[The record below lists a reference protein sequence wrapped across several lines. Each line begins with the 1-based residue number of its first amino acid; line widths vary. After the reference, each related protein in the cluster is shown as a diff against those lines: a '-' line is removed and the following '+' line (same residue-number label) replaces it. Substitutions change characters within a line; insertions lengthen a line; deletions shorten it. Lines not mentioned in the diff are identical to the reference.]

1 MNTPDLGAPDTLE
14 NLVGGITNGG
24 HHPPRHTPNHSQEL
38 TRGRRKTLRETGW
51 NGVQGTHKQQ
61 KYVKLRKLKRRKQ
74 EAEWQ
79 ANQHSGK
86 RAETFQAH
94 ADQLAER
101 IDRQEEKIE
110 QAESA

>member
-1 MNTPDLGAPDTLE
+1 MNTPDLGVPDALE
-14 NLVGGITNGG
+14 NLLGGITNGE
-24 HHPPRHTPNHSQEL
+24 HTAPRHTPNHSQEL

-74 EAEWQ
+74 EAERQ
-79 ANQHSGK
+79 VNHHSGK
-86 RAETFQAH
+86 RAEQFQAH

-101 IDRQEEKIE
+101 IERQEEKIE

>member
-1 MNTPDLGAPDTLE
+1 MNTPDLGVPDALE
-14 NLVGGITNGG
+14 NLVGGVLNGE
-24 HHPPRHTPNHSQEL
+24 HKAPRHTPNHAQEL
-38 TRGRRKTLRETGW
+38 TPGRRQTLRDTGW

-61 KYVKLRKLKRRKQ
+61 KYVKLRKLKRRKE
-74 EAEWQ
+74 EAERQ
-79 ANQHSGK
+79 AKDHSGK